1 MWSNVVTG
9 LFTLTGLA
17 VGVALEPLKTLFAA
31 KARNRQ
37 QRAEQAAKVIQ
48 AASDAQHIG
57 LQLNAAYRHR
67 AAGFRVSGDQET
79 EYITT
84 YNAARDDLRKA
95 VAMLRLHGPDALAD
109 EADKL
114 RDADDAM
121 FALLQEPD
129 DGEHNLDTAP
139 KRLKQAT
146 EVAAAAVQRFAKLAR
161 KHTA

>member
-1 MWSNVVTG
+1 MTG
-9 LFTLTGLA
+9 LFTLAGLA
-17 VGVALEPLKTLFAA
+17 VGVALEPLKTLFTA

-57 LQLNAAYRHR
+57 LQLNATYRHN
-67 AAGFRVSGDQET
+67 AAGFKVASDQVN

-95 VAMLRLHGPDALAD
+95 VAMLRLHGPDVLAD

-121 FALLQEPD
+121 FAVLQEPD
-129 DGEHNLDTAP
+129 DGEHDIGTPP
-139 KRLKQAT
+139 KRLKQAAD
-146 EVAAAAVQRFAKLAR
+146 VAAAAVQRFAKLAR